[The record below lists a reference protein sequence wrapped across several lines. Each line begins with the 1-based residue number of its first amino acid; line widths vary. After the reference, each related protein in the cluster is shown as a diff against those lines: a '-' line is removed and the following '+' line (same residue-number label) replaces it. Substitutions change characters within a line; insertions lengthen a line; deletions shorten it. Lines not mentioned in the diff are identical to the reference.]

1 MGKKKAPSF
10 PVPDDPFDGAF
21 QGLVAHLSEPD
32 PTSNDTVNP
41 SWQRLGLDNVTV
53 YTPLVKLLGSETTP
67 NSWLYAF
74 PLIKSKATYTKPLQM
89 QKNALKRK
97 ALTIIRPARMILKE
111 QEKANPGFLTEND
124 KTVWFI
130 PKPDPITPSHD
141 AMLTKHPSPVVS
153 IHEIKNNQHVID
165 VRDPDSPKS
174 RSLPDGIILLHIA
187 RFIGAVPPADPLQYT
202 HLLYSGKFRNLSTF
216 TADNKKQTAWYVAQ
230 YISPTGEE
238 SNWSEPVCA
247 TVA

>member
-41 SWQRLGLDNVTV
+41 SWQRLDLSNANTF
-53 YTPLVKLLGSETTP
+53 TPLVKLLGSETTL
-67 NSWLYAF
+67 NSWLYVF
-74 PLIKSKATYTKPLQM
+74 PLVRNKTTYTKPLQM
-89 QKNALKRK
+89 QKNMLKRK
-97 ALTIIRPARMILKE
+97 ALTIIRTARMILKE